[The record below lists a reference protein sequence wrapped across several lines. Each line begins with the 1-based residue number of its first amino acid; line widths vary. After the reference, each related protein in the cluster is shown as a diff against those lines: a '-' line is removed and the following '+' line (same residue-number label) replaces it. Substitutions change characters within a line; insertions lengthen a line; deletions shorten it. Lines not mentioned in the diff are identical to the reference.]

1 MKVSGTAERHLER
14 SWRHLEGFWNL
25 EWAGTVE
32 RVGPW
37 SRVRALEEAKALDGR
52 AENGVLD
59 KKRPLSFGTGPKHP
73 TETLNRC
80 IQYGIYIYI

>member
-37 SRVRALEEAKALDGR
+37 SRVRALEEATALDGR

-59 KKRPLSFGTGPKHP
+59 KKNLLRPGTGPNPP
-73 TETLNRC
+73 TKTLNRYIC
-80 IQYGIYIYI
+80 ICE

>member
-59 KKRPLSFGTGPKHP
+59 KKRALPSGTGPSPP
-73 TETLNRC
+73 TETLNR
-80 IQYGIYIYI
+80 YIYRERERQR

>member
-59 KKRPLSFGTGPKHP
+59 KKKALDFGTDPKHP
-73 TETLNRC
+73 TQTLNR
-80 IQYGIYIYI
+80 YVN

>member
-52 AENGVLD
+52 VENGVLD
-59 KKRPLSFGTGPKHP
+59 QKKVFGLRDRSESSHGNF
-73 TETLNRC
+73 E
-80 IQYGIYIYI
+80 